1 MTTNPKWP
9 PRLLPVLD
17 TVGYSFRYLW
27 DTREKFMFLAF
38 PGIVLL
44 SILNTLLS
52 IFFIPFNSISNTYGN
67 GLSIELSTQIL
78 FSLVIGI
85 PVVTFFVVCFAVS
98 WHRLYLV
105 NDIKPGIIENFKWG
119 SKHSKFLLLTIVLT
133 VMMTFSAS
141 ATLLISPF
149 GSFSFFIT
157 LLILLFIYS
166 RFSFVLPASAVDD
179 EASFGSSWL
188 LTKGNTF
195 RVAAVIGIVWG
206 TTLLLTVFAGQIMYI
221 IIPKPSSFMGTFVIA
236 FIFRFLSFISIA
248 LIVTVLSVIYEEL
261 SSKTSNRI
269 NLKV

>member
-1 MTTNPKWP
+1 
-9 PRLLPVLD
+9 
-17 TVGYSFRYLW
+17 
-27 DTREKFMFLAF
+27 
-38 PGIVLL
+38 
-44 SILNTLLS
+44 
-52 IFFIPFNSISNTYGN
+52 
-67 GLSIELSTQIL
+67 
-78 FSLVIGI
+78 
-85 PVVTFFVVCFAVS
+85 
-98 WHRLYLV
+98 
-105 NDIKPGIIENFKWG
+105 
-119 SKHSKFLLLTIVLT
+119 
-133 VMMTFSAS
+133 
-141 ATLLISPF
+141 SPF